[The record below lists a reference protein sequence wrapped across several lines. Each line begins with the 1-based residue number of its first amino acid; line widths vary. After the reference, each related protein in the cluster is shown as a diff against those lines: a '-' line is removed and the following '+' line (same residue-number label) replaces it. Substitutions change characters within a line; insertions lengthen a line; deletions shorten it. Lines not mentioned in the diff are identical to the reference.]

1 MSEAGVVYADVKF
14 KDKRRAQQHNN
25 AFSED
30 ETTYSEVKINK
41 TPQNDPPEGSCGTGS
56 AGGSKVSSGGCNRE
70 RAALVV
76 LSVILAAA
84 LAALGFLYNDN
95 MQTKQHLQIMTA
107 KHDAVKKNL
116 TDTLSQPKK
125 CDVVQPSC
133 RPPTE
138 GGTCF
143 KCDPDWERHGN
154 KCYRFLTEK
163 LTWDQS
169 RSRCEELG
177 GHLVK
182 IDSKDEQCFLDWTL
196 IDKMDEA
203 EDKFWIGLTDQVT
216 EDEWLWVD
224 GSKLDESLAFWNYG
238 EPDNWREKNPDGEDC
253 ARMGEKGGAPDLKCW
268 RDQDCNKPQ
277 KGVCEKTPSMG
288 RVKFNC
294 E

>member
-1 MSEAGVVYADVKF
+1 M
-14 KDKRRAQQHNN
+14 
-25 AFSED
+25 
-30 ETTYSEVKINK
+30 
-41 TPQNDPPEGSCGTGS
+41 
-56 AGGSKVSSGGCNRE
+56 
-70 RAALVV
+70 
-76 LSVILAAA
+76 
-84 LAALGFLYNDN
+84 
-95 MQTKQHLQIMTA
+95 MTA
-107 KHDAVKKNL
+107 KHDALKRNL
-116 TDTLSQPKK
+116 T
-125 CDVVQPSC
+125 
-133 RPPTE
+133 